1 MRTLIIA
8 GGIGLISIIIVIL
21 LIRNGSKEE
30 DSSNLNKKVREGNS
44 CEIKKQVTLTDSKTG
59 IEYTIAFC
67 DDSCEDGLPH
77 TINETTM
84 MIPES
89 YSKNRFTTTVEHE
102 KIHLLQRRH
111 PELWETWYKLLWSYT
126 IHKAPPAKMPSS
138 LLEKRR
144 HNPDTEDKPFA
155 CWRGRWWSLAVY
167 TTNPTSLLDAKIV
180 WWDEKTG
187 STSSEAPPEWSK
199 FFGLQPQDEH
209 PHEIAAQMIANG
221 AGNKN
226 LRERLVTIYEK
237 HFYMNNR
244 G

>member
-8 GGIGLISIIIVIL
+8 GVIGLISIIIVIL
-21 LIRNGSKEE
+21 LIRNGNKEE

-155 CWRGRWWSLAVY
+155 CWRGRWWSLAIY

-187 STSSEAPPEWSK
+187 VVSSEAPPEWSS
-199 FFGLQPQDEH
+199 FFGQQPQDEH

-226 LRERLVTIYEK
+226 LREGLVAIYEK
-237 HFYMNNR
+237 HFYLIDR

>member
-1 MRTLIIA
+1 MQT
-8 GGIGLISIIIVIL
+8 IIVAGIL
-21 LIRNGSKEE
+21 SLIAFIMLIRNGGTE
-30 DSSNLNKKVREGNS
+30 DSSNINKKVREGNS

-67 DDSCEDGLPH
+67 DDSCENGLPH

-89 YSKNRFTTTVEHE
+89 YSKDRFTTTVEHE

-111 PELWETWYKLLWSYT
+111 PELWEAWYKLLWSYT
-126 IHKAPPAKMPSS
+126 IHKTAPPTMPSS
-138 LLEKRR
+138 LIEKHR

-167 TTNPTSLLDAKIV
+167 NSNPTSLLDAKTV

-187 STSSEAPPEWSK
+187 TVSNEAPPEWTD
-199 FFGLQPQDEH
+199 FFGQQPQDEH

-226 LRERLVTIYEK
+226 LRERLTTVYEK
-237 HFYMNNR
+237 HFYLTNR

>member
-1 MRTLIIA
+1 MQTLIVAGILSLIA
-8 GGIGLISIIIVIL
+8 FIM
-21 LIRNGSKEE
+21 LIRNGGTE
-30 DSSNLNKKVREGNS
+30 DSSNINKKVREGNS

-67 DDSCEDGLPH
+67 DDSCENGLPH

-89 YSKNRFTTTVEHE
+89 YSKDRFITTVEHE

-111 PELWETWYKLLWSYT
+111 PELWEAWYKLLWSYT
-126 IHKAPPAKMPSS
+126 IHKTSPPEMPSI
-138 LLEKRR
+138 LIEKRR

-167 TTNPTSLLDAKIV
+167 NSNPTSLLDAKIV

-187 STSSEAPPEWSK
+187 SASSEAPPEWTD
-199 FFGLQPQDEH
+199 FFGKQPQDEH

-226 LRERLVTIYEK
+226 LRERLTTVYEK
-237 HFYMNNR
+237 HFYLTNR

>member
-1 MRTLIIA
+1 MRTMMVA
-8 GGIGLISIIIVIL
+8 GIISISVLIV
-21 LIRNGSKEE
+21 LIMLMRNNNTEE
-30 DSSNLNKKVREGNS
+30 SSNINKKVREGNS

-67 DDSCEDGLPH
+67 DDTCENGLPH
-77 TINETTM
+77 TINEITM

-89 YSKNRFTTTVEHE
+89 YSKDRFTTTVEHE

-111 PELWETWYKLLWSYT
+111 PELWEAWYKLLWSYT
-126 IHKAPPAKMPSS
+126 IHKAPPITMPSS

-155 CWRGRWWSLAVY
+155 CWRDRWWSLAVY
-167 TTNPTSLLDAKIV
+167 NSNPTSLLHAKTV

-187 STSSEAPPEWSK
+187 TTSSEAPPEWTE
-199 FFGLQPQDEH
+199 FFGQQPQDEH
-209 PHEIAAQMIANG
+209 PHEIAAQMIANS

-226 LRERLVTIYEK
+226 LRERLTTVFEK
-237 HFYMNNR
+237 HFYLTNR

>member
-1 MRTLIIA
+1 MQTLIVAGILSLIA
-8 GGIGLISIIIVIL
+8 FIM
-21 LIRNGSKEE
+21 LIRNGGTE

-59 IEYTIAFC
+59 IEYIIAFC

-111 PELWETWYKLLWSYT
+111 PELWEAWYKLLWSYT
-126 IHKAPPAKMPSS
+126 IHKAPPAMMPSS

-155 CWRGRWWSLAVY
+155 CWRNRWWSLATY

-187 STSSEAPPEWSK
+187 AISSEAPPEWSE
-199 FFGLQPQDEH
+199 FFGHQPQDEH
-209 PHEIAAQMIANG
+209 PHEIAAQMLANG

-237 HFYMNNR
+237 HFYLNNR

>member
-1 MRTLIIA
+1 MRNNNT
-8 GGIGLISIIIVIL
+8 
-21 LIRNGSKEE
+21 EE
-30 DSSNLNKKVREGNS
+30 SSNINKKVREGNS

-67 DDSCEDGLPH
+67 DDTCENGLPH
-77 TINETTM
+77 TINEITM

-89 YSKNRFTTTVEHE
+89 YSKDRFTTTVEHE

-111 PELWETWYKLLWSYT
+111 PELWEAWYKLLWSYT
-126 IHKAPPAKMPSS
+126 IHKAPPITMPSS

-155 CWRGRWWSLAVY
+155 CWRDRWWSLAVY
-167 TTNPTSLLDAKIV
+167 NSNPTSLLHAKTV

-187 STSSEAPPEWSK
+187 TTSSEAPPEWTE
-199 FFGLQPQDEH
+199 FFGQQPQDEH
-209 PHEIAAQMIANG
+209 PHEIAAQMIANS

-226 LRERLVTIYEK
+226 LRERLTTVYEK
-237 HFYMNNR
+237 HFFLNNR
-244 G
+244 A

>member
-1 MRTLIIA
+1 MRNNNT
-8 GGIGLISIIIVIL
+8 
-21 LIRNGSKEE
+21 EE
-30 DSSNLNKKVREGNS
+30 SSNINKKVREGNS

-67 DDSCEDGLPH
+67 DDTCENGLPH
-77 TINETTM
+77 TINEITM

-89 YSKNRFTTTVEHE
+89 YSKDRFTTTVEHE

-111 PELWETWYKLLWSYT
+111 PELWEAWYKLLWSYT
-126 IHKAPPAKMPSS
+126 IHKAPPITMPSS

-155 CWRGRWWSLAVY
+155 CWRDRWWSLAVY
-167 TTNPTSLLDAKIV
+167 NSNPTSLLHAKTV

-187 STSSEAPPEWSK
+187 TTSSEAPPEWTE
-199 FFGLQPQDEH
+199 FFGQQPQDEH
-209 PHEIAAQMIANG
+209 PHEIAAQMIANS

-226 LRERLVTIYEK
+226 LRERLTTVFEK
-237 HFYMNNR
+237 HFYLTNR

>member
-1 MRTLIIA
+1 MRTMIVA
-8 GGIGLISIIIVIL
+8 GIISISVLIVL
-21 LIRNGSKEE
+21 MMLMRNGNT
-30 DSSNLNKKVREGNS
+30 DATNLNTKVREGNS

-67 DDSCEDGLPH
+67 DDSCEEGLPH

-89 YSKNRFTTTVEHE
+89 YSKDRFTTTVDHE
-102 KIHLLQRRH
+102 KIHLLQRRY
-111 PELWETWYKLLWSYT
+111 PELWEAWYKLLWSYT
-126 IHKAPPAKMPSS
+126 IHKAPPPAMPSS

-155 CWRGRWWSLAVY
+155 CWRGRWYSLAVY
-167 TTNPTSLLDAKIV
+167 NSNPTSLLDAKTV

-187 STSSEAPPEWSK
+187 EISSEAPPEWTD
-199 FFGLQPQDEH
+199 FFGKQPQDEH
-209 PHEIAAQMIANG
+209 PHEIAAQMLANG

-226 LRERLVTIYEK
+226 LRERLTTVYEK
-237 HFYMNNR
+237 HFFLNNR
-244 G
+244 A

>member
-1 MRTLIIA
+1 MQTIIVA
-8 GGIGLISIIIVIL
+8 GVLGLIVLIM
-21 LIRNGSKEE
+21 LIRNGADS
-30 DSSNLNKKVREGNS
+30 DSSNINKKVREGNS

-67 DDSCEDGLPH
+67 DDSCENGLPH

-89 YSKNRFTTTVEHE
+89 YSKDRFTTTVEHE

-111 PELWETWYKLLWSYT
+111 PELWEAWYKLLWSYT
-126 IHKAPPAKMPSS
+126 IHKTPPPTMPSS

-155 CWRGRWWSLAVY
+155 CWRGRWYSLAVY
-167 TTNPTSLLDAKIV
+167 NSNPTSLLDAKIV

-187 STSSEAPPEWSK
+187 TVSNEAPPEWTD
-199 FFGLQPQDEH
+199 FFGNQPQEEH

-226 LRERLVTIYEK
+226 LRERLTTVYEK
-237 HFYMNNR
+237 HFYLTNR

>member
-1 MRTLIIA
+1 MRTMIVAAI
-8 GGIGLISIIIVIL
+8 ISISVLIVL
-21 LIRNGSKEE
+21 MMLMRNGNTEA
-30 DSSNLNKKVREGNS
+30 SNINKKVREGNS

-59 IEYTIAFC
+59 IEYTIGFC
-67 DDSCEDGLPH
+67 DDSCEEGLPH

-89 YSKNRFTTTVEHE
+89 YSKDRFTTTVEHE

-111 PELWETWYKLLWSYT
+111 PELWEAWYKLLWSYT
-126 IHKAPPAKMPSS
+126 IHKTPPPMMPSS
-138 LLEKRR
+138 LLETRR
-144 HNPDTEDKPFA
+144 HNPDIEDKPFA
-155 CWRGRWWSLAVY
+155 CWRGRWWSLTTY
-167 TTNPTSLLDAKIV
+167 TINPTSLLDAKTV

-187 STSSEAPPEWSK
+187 SVSSEAPPEWNN
-199 FFGLQPQDEH
+199 FFGNQPQDEH

-226 LRERLVTIYEK
+226 LRERLVTVYEK
-237 HFYMNNR
+237 HFYRIDR

>member
-1 MRTLIIA
+1 MQTLIVAGILSLIA
-8 GGIGLISIIIVIL
+8 FIM
-21 LIRNGSKEE
+21 LIRNGGTE
-30 DSSNLNKKVREGNS
+30 DSSNINKKVRGGNS

-67 DDSCEDGLPH
+67 DDSCENGLPH

-89 YSKNRFTTTVEHE
+89 YSKDRFITTVEHE

-111 PELWETWYKLLWSYT
+111 PELWEAWYKLLWSYT
-126 IHKAPPAKMPSS
+126 IHKTSPPEMPSI
-138 LLEKRR
+138 LIEKRR

-167 TTNPTSLLDAKIV
+167 NSNPTSLLDAKIV
-180 WWDEKTG
+180 WWDEKTD
-187 STSSEAPPEWSK
+187 SASSEAPPEWTD
-199 FFGLQPQDEH
+199 FFGKQPQDEH

-226 LRERLVTIYEK
+226 LRERLTTVYEK
-237 HFYMNNR
+237 HFYLTNR

>member
-1 MRTLIIA
+1 MQTLIIA
-8 GGIGLISIIIVIL
+8 GILSLIAFIM
-21 LIRNGSKEE
+21 LIRNGGTE
-30 DSSNLNKKVREGNS
+30 DSSNINSKVREGNS

-67 DDSCEDGLPH
+67 DDSCENGLPH

-89 YSKNRFTTTVEHE
+89 YSKDRFTTTVEHE

-111 PELWETWYKLLWSYT
+111 PELWEAWYKLLWSYT
-126 IHKAPPAKMPSS
+126 IHKTPPPEMPSS

-167 TTNPTSLLDAKIV
+167 NSNPTSLLDAKIV

-187 STSSEAPPEWSK
+187 FASSEAPPEWTD
-199 FFGLQPQDEH
+199 FFGQQPQDEH

-226 LRERLVTIYEK
+226 LRERLTTVYEK
-237 HFYMNNR
+237 HFYLSNR

>member
-1 MRTLIIA
+1 MMVA
-8 GGIGLISIIIVIL
+8 GIISISVLIV
-21 LIRNGSKEE
+21 LIMLMRNNNTEE
-30 DSSNLNKKVREGNS
+30 SSNINKKVREGNS

-67 DDSCEDGLPH
+67 DDTCENGLPH
-77 TINETTM
+77 TINEITM

-89 YSKNRFTTTVEHE
+89 YSKDRFTTTVEHE

-111 PELWETWYKLLWSYT
+111 PELWEAWYKLLWSYT
-126 IHKAPPAKMPSS
+126 IHKAPPITMPSS

-155 CWRGRWWSLAVY
+155 CWRDRWWSLAVY
-167 TTNPTSLLDAKIV
+167 NSNPTSLLHAKTV

-187 STSSEAPPEWSK
+187 TTSSEAPPEWTE
-199 FFGLQPQDEH
+199 FFGQQPQDEH
-209 PHEIAAQMIANG
+209 PHEIAAQMIANS

-226 LRERLVTIYEK
+226 LRERLTTVFEK
-237 HFYMNNR
+237 HFYLTNR

>member
-1 MRTLIIA
+1 M
-8 GGIGLISIIIVIL
+8 
-21 LIRNGSKEE
+21 LIRNGSTET
-30 DSSNLNKKVREGNS
+30 DASNINKKVREGNS
-44 CEIKKQVTLTDSKTG
+44 CEIKKQVTLTDTKTG

-67 DDSCEDGLPH
+67 NDSCENGLPH
-77 TINETTM
+77 TINEATM

-89 YSKNRFTTTVEHE
+89 YSKDRFTTTVEHE

-111 PELWETWYKLLWSYT
+111 PELWEAWYKLLLSYT
-126 IHKAPPAKMPSS
+126 IHSTPPSSMPSS

-155 CWRGRWWSLAVY
+155 CWRDRWYSLAVY
-167 TTNPTSLLDAKIV
+167 NTNPASLLDAKTV
-180 WWDEKTG
+180 WWDTKTG
-187 STSSEAPPEWSK
+187 TVSSEAPPEWTD
-199 FFGLQPQDEH
+199 FFGKQPQDEH

-226 LRERLVTIYEK
+226 LRAKLITVYEK
-237 HFYMNNR
+237 HFYLNDR

>member
-1 MRTLIIA
+1 MQTIIVA
-8 GGIGLISIIIVIL
+8 GVLGLIVLIL
-21 LIRNGSKEE
+21 LIRNGGKE
-30 DSSNLNKKVREGNS
+30 DSSNINKKVREGNS

-67 DDSCEDGLPH
+67 DDSCENGLPH

-89 YSKNRFTTTVEHE
+89 YSKDRFTTTVEHE

-111 PELWETWYKLLWSYT
+111 PELWEAWYKLLWSYT
-126 IHKAPPAKMPSS
+126 IHKTPPPTMPSS

-155 CWRGRWWSLAVY
+155 CWRDRWWSLAIY
-167 TTNPTSLLDAKIV
+167 NSNPTSLLDAKIV

-187 STSSEAPPEWSK
+187 TVSSEAPPEWTN
-199 FFGLQPQDEH
+199 FFGKQPQDEH

-226 LRERLVTIYEK
+226 LRERLTTVYEK
-237 HFYMNNR
+237 HFYLNNR